1 MKLIDIARVC
11 YDTNRA
17 VCIVS
22 GEAAYPTSWETA
34 AHEIKDVYLKAVEER
49 IANPMAPASLFHD
62 RWLCIRREEGWVHG
76 PVLNEE
82 TREDPN
88 LVPYMALPLAQRLK
102 DTLFKNTV
110 VALAPLHFAA
120 KSEEERLAPGVQ
132 AA

>member
-11 YDTNRA
+11 YDTNRSF
-17 VCIVS
+17 CIANGDTVPPVWE
-22 GEAAYPTSWETA
+22 EASETA
-34 AHEIKDVYLKAVEER
+34 VAGYMKGVEFR
-49 IANPMAPASLFHD
+49 ITNPMAPASTQHELWCKS
-62 RWLCIRREEGWVHG
+62 RVAEGWIYG
-76 PVLNEE
+76 PVKDEE
-82 TREDPN
+82 THHHPN